1 MNSQTPIGKKLL
13 EIQLKLKK
21 KGLLQRKVQN
31 VAIAVMISQT
41 LFLTLF
47 LLDPVY
53 QTFLW
58 VLP

>member
-1 MNSQTPIGKKLL
+1 MNSQTPIGKKSL
-13 EIQLKLKK
+13 EIPFKLKK
-21 KGLLQRKVQN
+21 QGLLQRKVQN

-47 LLDPVY
+47 LLDPVS

-58 VLP
+58 VLH

>member
-13 EIQLKLKK
+13 EIQFKLKK
-21 KGLLQRKVQN
+21 QGPLQRKVQN

-41 LFLTLF
+41 LFLILF
-47 LLDPVY
+47 LLDPVS

-58 VLP
+58 VLH

>member
-31 VAIAVMISQT
+31 VVIAVMISQT

>member
-13 EIQLKLKK
+13 EIQFKLKK
-21 KGLLQRKVQN
+21 QGLLQRKVQD

-47 LLDPVY
+47 LLDHVS
-53 QTFLW
+53 QTFSW

>member
-1 MNSQTPIGKKLL
+1 MNSQTLIGKKLL

-47 LLDPVY
+47 LLDPVS
-53 QTFLW
+53 QTFSW